1 MLSSGLTATRNMLMT
16 RLEVLQRL
24 QNIESKAKRAL
35 DLLQVQ
41 PVSTAA
47 LAELQSLVQWLKDEL
62 HSEYTR
68 ISTERVQR
76 TMTMFELSVY
86 LPTIR
91 EAFTDSGIGQLKV
104 DSTPAR
110 TWLQPL
116 EVVIDRASKRL
127 R

>member
-1 MLSSGLTATRNMLMT
+1 MLMT

-24 QNIESKAKRAL
+24 QNIDSKAKRAL

-47 LAELQSLVQWLKDEL
+47 LAELQRLKDEL

>member
-1 MLSSGLTATRNMLMT
+1 MLMT

-24 QNIESKAKRAL
+24 QNIDSKAKRAL

-47 LAELQSLVQWLKDEL
+47 LAELRSLVQWLKDEL

-91 EAFTDSGIGQLKV
+91 EAFTDSGIGQLNV